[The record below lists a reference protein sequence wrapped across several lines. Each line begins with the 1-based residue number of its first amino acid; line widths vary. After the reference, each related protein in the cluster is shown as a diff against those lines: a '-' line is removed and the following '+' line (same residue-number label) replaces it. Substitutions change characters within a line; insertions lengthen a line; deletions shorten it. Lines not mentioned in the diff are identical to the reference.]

1 MKMVSNLD
9 LIRRVPLLAILS
21 PEQADLV
28 AASVTK
34 RRFKRGEVLLEQGSS
49 SIGLLIILAG
59 RVRVAAKGE
68 CGREVIFVTLKAGE
82 HLGEMSLIDGG
93 IHSANVIAD
102 APTDVLV
109 IQREDFVRFLPKP
122 DTLAYSIMRAL
133 VQRLRNADERIRC
146 FALLDVSERVAREL
160 KEMSHHDAQGRQII
174 PNKISRQNLA
184 KTVGASREMVSRVM
198 KELEAKG
205 YIQTLDTGAVI
216 LKDYLRTEERP

>member
-1 MKMVSNLD
+1 MLMVSNLD
-9 LIRRVPLLAILS
+9 LIRRVPLLAMLS

-28 AASVTK
+28 AASVSK

-49 SIGLLIILAG
+49 SIGLLIVLAG
-59 RVRVAAKGE
+59 RVRVVAKGE
-68 CGREVIFVTLKAGE
+68 CGREVILVTLKAGE

-109 IQREDFVRFLPKP
+109 IQREDFVRFLPEP

-133 VQRLRNADERIRC
+133 VQRLRNADERIQS

-160 KEMSHHDAQGRQII
+160 QSMSHHDAEGRQII

-184 KTVGASREMVSRVM
+184 KSVGASREMVSRVM
-198 KELEAKG
+198 KELEARG
-205 YIQTLDTGAVI
+205 YIQTLETGAVL
-216 LKDYLRTEERP
+216 LKDCMRTEVLP